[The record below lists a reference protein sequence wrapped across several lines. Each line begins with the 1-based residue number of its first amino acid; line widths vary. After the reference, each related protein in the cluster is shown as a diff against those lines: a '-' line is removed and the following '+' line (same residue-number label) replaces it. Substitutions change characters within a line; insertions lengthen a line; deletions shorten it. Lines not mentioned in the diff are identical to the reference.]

1 MTQSASTFDTI
12 EPNLGEL
19 LTHVRDGSIQLPDF
33 QKGWIWDDN
42 RIRAIIAS
50 VSMSYP
56 IGAIMMMEVGDSLR
70 FLPQTFE
77 GVSLPS
83 KVNPD
88 VLVLDGQQ
96 RLTALYLTLI
106 RDMPVPTTTENKKEI
121 QRLYYLDMEKCLDH
135 SADRFDA
142 VVSVPETRKITSDFG
157 RQIVLDVSTRELEY
171 ERGMVPLYLIFDLTG
186 YAKWKQGYMEYFNNK
201 PEKYQFLSRFDMEIW
216 LRFQQYKIP
225 VIKLTKDTPK
235 EAVCQVFE
243 NVNTGGVP
251 LTVFELM
258 TATFAADNFRL
269 RKDWVDRKERLRKS
283 LVLQDVDESTFLTA
297 ITLLVSYQRHVKEKT
312 AVSCKRKDI
321 LNLSL
326 GDYKENADLI
336 MGGMQ
341 SAAKLLARE
350 KIFDHR
356 DLPYQTQLI
365 PLSAICAYLGDK
377 VENDTIKERI
387 IRWYWSGVFGE
398 LYGGA
403 NETRYALDIQGV
415 INWLNGG
422 DVPATIRD
430 MNFNPT
436 RLLTLQTRLSAA
448 YKGLMALLMT
458 KGSKDFINGDPVEL
472 ATYFDNMIDIHH
484 IFPAAYCE
492 KEKLNRQIWNSII
505 NKAALSSRTNRIL
518 GGHKPST
525 YIQTIQ
531 KQHNVEPSRLDDILE
546 SHLIDHQLLRS
557 DDFPD
562 FVQKRAGLLLNLI
575 EEATGKAI
583 AGRDSEE
590 VAKAFGGSL

>member
-1 MTQSASTFDTI
+1 M

-33 QKGWIWDDN
+33 QRGWIWDDN

-106 RDMPVPTTTENKKEI
+106 RNMPVPTTTENKKEI
-121 QRLYYLDMEKCLDH
+121 QRLYYLDMEKCLDP
-135 SADRFDA
+135 SVDRFDA

-171 ERGMVPLYLIFDLTG
+171 EQGMVPLYLIFDLTG

-201 PEKYQFLSRFDMEIW
+201 PEKFQFLSRFDMEIW

-448 YKGLMALLMT
+448 YKGLMALLMK
-458 KGSKDFINGDPVEL
+458 KGSKDFINGDLVEL
-472 ATYFDNMIDIHH
+472 ATYFDNVIDIHH

-492 KEKLNRQIWNSII
+492 KEKLNRQVWNSII

-546 SHLIDHQLLRS
+546 SHLIDHQLLRL
-557 DDFPD
+557 DDFSG
-562 FVQKRAGLLLNLI
+562 FVQKRAGHLLNMI